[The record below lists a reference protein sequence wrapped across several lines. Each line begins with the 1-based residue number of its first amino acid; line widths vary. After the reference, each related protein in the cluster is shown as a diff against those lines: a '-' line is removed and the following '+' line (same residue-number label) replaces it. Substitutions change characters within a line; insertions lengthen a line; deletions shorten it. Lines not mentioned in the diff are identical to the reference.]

1 MGMPLLYAT
10 LHRVEELGYAVAE
23 ESRVSQGP
31 PRKVFRLT
39 PNGKQLL
46 DNWLQA
52 PVSQVPL
59 IRQEFLLKLFF
70 VRQLP
75 QYDPFELLAVQLRAC
90 ETMLAEI
97 RELHELTEPSS
108 FAALVH
114 DSHRHVLEA
123 TTAWLTEQLTLR
135 AEAPVQPKVDR

>member
-1 MGMPLLYAT
+1 M
-10 LHRVEELGYAVAE
+10 
-23 ESRVSQGP
+23 
-31 PRKVFRLT
+31 
-39 PNGKQLL
+39 
-46 DNWLQA
+46 
-52 PVSQVPL
+52 
-59 IRQEFLLKLFF
+59 
-70 VRQLP
+70 
-75 QYDPFELLAVQLRAC
+75 QLRAC